1 MTPQRPK
8 IIVASRDPVL
18 ADVRKT
24 ILENAGFNVIPVS
37 DPSTVDKLCSKQKV
51 SLVMLGYSLPPAQK
65 RQIWHTARKKCNA
78 PILELHKRGKPELLE
93 QNVFFHEAQR
103 PDDFLDRVK
112 ELLRRPN

>member
-1 MTPQRPK
+1 MPPVRPK

-18 ADVRKT
+18 ADMRRT

-37 DPSTVDKLCSKQKV
+37 DPSTLEELCRKQKV

-78 PILELHKRGKPELLE
+78 PILELHKKGKPELLE